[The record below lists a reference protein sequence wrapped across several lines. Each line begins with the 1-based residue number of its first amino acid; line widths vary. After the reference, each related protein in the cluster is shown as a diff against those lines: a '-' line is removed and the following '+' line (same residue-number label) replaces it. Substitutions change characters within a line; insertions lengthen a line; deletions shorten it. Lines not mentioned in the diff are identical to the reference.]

1 MELDLVSDVYEILR
15 SYVDPSDIDAAA
27 DEMVKHL
34 MDAGYSADEIARSC
48 EGHDEVISALDAYGQ
63 YETDRQGGE
72 EYDSDDDM
80 SYETDEVAD

>member
-15 SYVDPSDIDAAA
+15 SYVDPADIDDAA

-34 MDAGYSADEIARSC
+34 IDAGYTKDEIARSC
-48 EGHDEVISALDAYGQ
+48 EGHDEVISALDAYGE

-72 EYDSDDDM
+72 EYDSEDNM
-80 SYETDEVAD
+80 SYETDEIAD

>member
-34 MDAGYSADEIARSC
+34 MDAGYTAEDIARSC
-48 EGHDEVISALDAYGQ
+48 EGHDEVISALDAYGE

-72 EYDSDDDM
+72 EYDSEDDE
-80 SYETDEVAD
+80 SYEDEGYLD